1 MTARIRWWPVA
12 DDRLIEAA
20 GGVLWRRAHDGGI
33 EVAMV
38 HRPKYDDWSIPKG
51 KLRSREHPLI
61 GALREVEEET
71 GFTGRPGRSLGEIR
85 YLKDGSPKRVRYW
98 AVEAGAGEF
107 NPGDEVDELRW
118 LSPREAQLHLTEG
131 RDSPIIDSYLTD
143 VRPTVPIV
151 VVRHGSAGDR
161 ATWRG
166 DDRDRPL
173 DDEGHKQALA
183 LVPLLEA
190 LHVGRVFSAD
200 VVRCLQ
206 TVQPFADERGLAI
219 DCEPLMSELDYAVTP
234 DAANAWFL
242 EVLDRGEPVVVCS
255 QGKVIPPL
263 LQNACESLGGAPFEG
278 SVPKGGFVVLQIAA
292 PAAGLNPGERLV
304 AIERYP
310 TA

>member
-1 MTARIRWWPVA
+1 MA

-20 GGVLWRRAHDGGI
+20 GGVLWRRAHDGGV

-85 YLKDGSPKRVRYW
+85 YLKDGAPKRVRYW

-118 LSPREAQLHLTEG
+118 LPPRDVQRHLSEG

-143 VRPTVPIV
+143 VRSTGPV
-151 VVRHGSAGDR
+151 VLVRHGSAGER

-173 DDEGHKQALA
+173 DDDGRRQAGA

-206 TVQPFADERGLAI
+206 TVEPFADSHGLTI
-219 DCEPLMSELDYAVTP
+219 DVEPLMSEWDYAVTP
-234 DAANAWFL
+234 DAAIAWFL
-242 EVLDRGEPVVVCS
+242 DVLNRGEPVVVCS

-263 LQNACESLGGAPFEG
+263 LMKACEVLGGAPFEG
-278 SVPKGGFVVLQIAA
+278 SVPKGGFVVLQVAA
-292 PAAGLNPGERLV
+292 EAARPSPRLV

-310 TA
+310 AA

>member
-1 MTARIRWWPVA
+1 MAAEDR
-12 DDRLIEAA
+12 RLIEAA
-20 GGVLWRRAHDGGI
+20 GGVLWRRARGGVGV

-71 GFTGRPGRSLGEIR
+71 GFTGRPGRALGEIR

-98 AVEAGAGEF
+98 AVEAGDGEF
-107 NPGDEVDELRW
+107 SPGDEVDELRW
-118 LSPREAQLHLTEG
+118 LPPREAQRHLTDG
-131 RDSPIIDSYLTD
+131 RDSPIIDSYLVD
-143 VRPTVPIV
+143 VRPTVACV

-161 ATWRG
+161 STWRG

-173 DDEGHKQALA
+173 DDEGRRQAAA
-183 LVPLLEA
+183 LVALLDA
-190 LHVGRVFSAD
+190 LHIGRIYSAD

-206 TVQPFADERGLAI
+206 TVEPFANERGLAI
-219 DCEPLMSELDYAVTP
+219 DCEPLMSEWDYAVTP

-242 EVLDRGEPVVVCS
+242 DVVSRGEPVVICS
-255 QGKVIPPL
+255 QGKVIPPVL
-263 LQNACESLGGAPFEG
+263 KYTCEALGGAPFEG

-292 PAAGLNPGERLV
+292 ERADGNPTDRLV